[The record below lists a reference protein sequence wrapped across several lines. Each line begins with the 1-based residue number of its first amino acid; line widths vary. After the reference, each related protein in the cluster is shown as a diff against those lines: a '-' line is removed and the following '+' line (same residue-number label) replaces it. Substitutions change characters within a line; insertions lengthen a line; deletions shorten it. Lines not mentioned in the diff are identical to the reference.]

1 MIQAPGVL
9 IARDTNNINVD
20 LQNRQKFISYQPQI
34 SSHLVEHLTKQR
46 ILDYKIRLH
55 PTIFTK

>member
-20 LQNRQKFISYQPQI
+20 LQNHQKFISYQRQI
-34 SSHLVEHLTKQR
+34 SSHLVEHLTIRR
-46 ILDYKIRLH
+46 ILNYK
-55 PTIFTK
+55 T